1 MSKRGSVLSQIQSFD
16 AYAKTLDDFRVK
28 TYYGAILTIIS
39 AILICILLWSEYC
52 DYRTPEMKPQLVVDK
67 SRKQRL
73 EININITFPHVPCY
87 LLSVDVMDIA
97 GETHNDLVHDI
108 YKTRLD
114 PDGNEIH
121 IEKTHELGDQAK
133 GINKVL
139 NDTKVVY
146 NETYCGS
153 CYGGELPESGC
164 CNTCE
169 EVREAY
175 IKKGWSFGDTDSIEQ
190 CVKEGWKE
198 KVSQQSKEGC
208 NVAGSVR
215 VNKVAGNFHLAPGKS
230 FQQNNIHLHDLQ
242 PFLNDGVNHD
252 FTHEIHHLSFGPK
265 VQGVVNPLDGI
276 GRSVSQ
282 GHYMFQYFVK
292 VVSTQFHYLNKT
304 TIDTNQYSVTQYER
318 DLTGRDTSGHV
329 HTHQGGLPGVFFNYD
344 ISPMLIINREERKS
358 FTHFLT
364 GVCAI
369 VGGIFTVAGILDG
382 FIYNAQ
388 KTLQRK
394 IELGKHL

>member
-1 MSKRGSVLSQIQSFD
+1 MGKKGSLFAHFQNFD

-28 TYYGAILTIIS
+28 TYYGA
-39 AILICILLWSEYC
+39 AY
-52 DYRTPEMKPQLVVDK
+52 YRSTEIKPELVVDK
-67 SRKQRL
+67 GRKEKL
-73 EININITFPHVPCY
+73 TININITFPHVPCY

-97 GETHNDLVHDI
+97 GETQNDLDHDI

-114 PDGNEIH
+114 SDGNLIH
-121 IEKTHELGDQAK
+121 VEKAQDLGDHTK
-133 GINKVL
+133 NILHLVNKTSS
-139 NDTKVVY
+139 D

-153 CYGGELPESGC
+153 CYGGDPPESGC

-169 EVREAY
+169 DVREAY
-175 IKKGWSFGDTDSIEQ
+175 IQKGWSFGDTDSIEQ

-198 KVSQQSKEGC
+198 KFAAQSHEGC
-208 NVAGSVR
+208 NVAGNVR

-230 FQQNNIHLHDLQ
+230 FQQNHVHVHDLL
-242 PFLNDGVNHD
+242 PFLSDGTVHV
-252 FTHEIHHLSFGPK
+252 FSHKIHHLSFGPK
-265 VQGVVNPLDGI
+265 VDGVVNPLDGV
-276 GRSVSQ
+276 GSDVYQ

-292 VVSTQFHYLNKT
+292 VVSTQFYFLNGT
-304 TIDTNQYSVTQYER
+304 TIYTNQYSVTQYER
-318 DLTGRDTSGHV
+318 DLTGK
-329 HTHQGGLPGVFFNYD
+329 GVFFNYD

-369 VGGIFTVAGILDG
+369 IGGIFTVAGILDG
-382 FIYNAQ
+382 FIYNAE
-388 KTLQRK
+388 KTLKKK

>member
-1 MSKRGSVLSQIQSFD
+1 MGKRGSVLSKFQSFD

-28 TYYGAILTIIS
+28 TYYGAALTIIS
-39 AILICILLWSEYC
+39 AILICILLWSEFS

-97 GETHNDLVHDI
+97 GETQNDLAHDI
-108 YKTRLD
+108 YKTRID
-114 PDGNEIH
+114 GDGNQIH
-121 IEKTHELGDQAK
+121 VEKAQDLGDHTK
-133 GINKVL
+133 ELHKIL
-139 NDTKVVY
+139 NDTTTQDSD
-146 NETYCGS
+146 EPYCGS
-153 CYGGELPESGC
+153 CYGGEAPESGC

-175 IKKGWSFGDTDSIEQ
+175 IKKGWSFNDVDSINQ

-198 KVSQQSKEGC
+198 KVQAQSKEGC

-230 FQQNNIHLHDLQ
+230 FQQNNIHVHDLQ
-242 PFLNDGVNHD
+242 PFLSDSVNHD

-276 GRSVSQ
+276 GRIVSQ
-282 GHYMFQYFVK
+282 
-292 VVSTQFHYLNKT
+292 VSTQFHFLNQT
-304 TIDTNQYSVTQYER
+304 TIYTNQYSVTQYER
-318 DLTGRDTSGHV
+318 DLTGKDTSGHV
-329 HTHQGGLPGVFFNYD
+329 HSHQGGLPGVFFNYD

-369 VGGIFTVAGILDG
+369 IGGIFTVAGILDG
-382 FIYNAQ
+382 FIYNAE
-388 KTLQRK
+388 KTFKKK
-394 IELGKHL
+394 IEFI